1 MIPLY
6 DPSALEAWRKQWR
19 LDPRVIRR
27 FRSDLLRSFTGLEA
41 ALARLPEPARE
52 SFAEMAVIPALAVE
66 KSIESDRDGATKL
79 LFRTSGG
86 ALIES
91 VILRIL
97 TGRSSVCVSSQTGC
111 VGGCLFC
118 ATGRMNKAV
127 NLTAVEILDQVRL
140 AGEQLKGEGRRLRNV
155 VFMGMGEPFLNPD
168 QVFKAIDQLTDSA
181 GFHLS
186 DRHLLV
192 STMGIPEGISHCSRR
207 FPEVGL
213 AISLHSVR
221 QEIRDILM
229 PLARRWPLSELW
241 EAIAARNKTTGQ
253 PVMIEWLMLD
263 GVTDTELDLSLLT
276 QWVSG
281 LQVHINL
288 ITFNA
293 PEGDGKEV
301 RFQGRPLRGT
311 PVQRFDEFLS
321 RLKQEGLKAT
331 RRYSLGADIQAACGQ
346 LAANGLQ
353 QQGR

>member
-27 FRSDLLRSFTGLEA
+27 FRSDLLRSFAGLEA
-41 ALARLPEPARE
+41 ALARLPDPARE
-52 SFAEMAVIPALAVE
+52 SFAEMAGMPALIL
-66 KSIESDRDGATKL
+66 KQSFESERDGATKL

-118 ATGRMNKAV
+118 ATGQMTKAV
-127 NLTAVEILDQVRL
+127 NLTAAEILDQVRW
-140 AGEQLKGEGRRLRNV
+140 
-155 VFMGMGEPFLNPD
+155 MGEPFLNLN
-168 QVFKAIDQLTDSA
+168 QMFNAIDQLTGSS

-186 DRHLLV
+186 SRHLLV
-192 STMGIPEGISHCSRR
+192 STMGIPEGILHCSRR

-221 QEIRDILM
+221 QEIRDTLM
-229 PLARRWPLSELW
+229 PLARRWPLPELRA
-241 EAIAARNKTTGQ
+241 AIAARNRTTGQ

-263 GVTDTELDLSLLT
+263 GVTDTELDLNLLIE
-276 QWVSG
+276 WVSG

-293 PEGDGKEV
+293 PVGDGKEV
-301 RFQGRPLRGT
+301 RFLGRPLRGT
-311 PVQRFDEFLS
+311 PVRRFDEFLS